1 MSVGVF
7 VSVLVTIGGFGGD
20 VAFAQRSPNGPP
32 CPNSELTPYGVA
44 PDSHCNGTGCLVTFK
59 NYQWWTA
66 FTYNPPGGYYYNG
79 GLGTTFAPEQV
90 FVGSD
95 GLHLRVAKDWNN
107 NTEWAGAE
115 AALMYQANGTEQANL
130 GYGDIW

>member
-20 VAFAQRSPNGPP
+20 VAFAQRSPNAPP

-59 NYQWWTA
+59 DYQWWTA

-79 GLGTTFAPEQV
+79 GLGTTFAPEHV

-95 GLHLRVAKDWNN
+95 GLHLRWPKIG
-107 NTEWAGAE
+107 TTTP
-115 AALMYQANGTEQANL
+115 NGPVPKRS
-130 GYGDIW
+130 